1 MSVRAAMALAAAL
14 AVVLPACGG
23 SSESRETEETTGSAT
38 IEGEAAAAAGTCP
51 EPGMRPVEGLIVPNR
66 GALGVELGQS
76 MEEVIACLGPPFV
89 KSPDYL
95 SYTKPPTI
103 FDLGFEGG
111 RLAYLNIAGAG
122 FCLPER
128 ICLERR
134 GNIRLLEE
142 HFGDEV
148 YVTKDEAG
156 FEQLAMTDKL
166 SGRATVTRLFLH
178 GPGGAVNQVE
188 IAWAD
193 R

>member
-1 MSVRAAMALAAAL
+1 MALAAAL

-23 SSESRETEETTGSAT
+23 SSESRETEDTGSAT
-38 IEGEAAAAAGTCP
+38 IEREAAAAAGTCP
-51 EPGMRPVEGLIVPNR
+51 QPGTPPVEGLIVPNR

-76 MEEVIACLGPPFV
+76 LEEVIACLGPPYV

-103 FDLGFEGG
+103 FDLRFEGG

-128 ICLERR
+128 ICLEQR
-134 GNIRLLEE
+134 GNIRLLRE

-156 FEQLAMTDKL
+156 FEQLAMTGEL
-166 SGRATVTRLFLH
+166 RGRASVTRLFLH